1 MSDVFVLVGLQQV
14 RREATKQRHR
24 CWFFTANRIARV
36 STAAVVAAPPKNG
49 PAASASASASAVCE
63 SGPAHARHSRGT
75 CAQGEADIGKWP
87 SGPWTEVGV
96 EDAPNAHESQS
107 DRGHKHQVH
116 IRVPDPGPRGPGS
129 VWGHAGRC
137 RVVQLRNEGQSVVL
151 EVNGSQALVLGLHS
165 QHAEQ
170 DTMGLIR
177 LSLGGILVKD
187 LELFNSLRLEMDGCV
202 RAGNWLNLSQPWA
215 TELVGEPR
223 TCFTHI
229 RRGSF
234 FPGTG
239 LAVFNTSDFPTHQG
253 TGRSIT
259 IEMEGHIGNWT
270 GTVLAILNSQHKAIL
285 TIAAQN
291 QTQKLEV
298 TFGERTDSLSL
309 AQNELLLNLSEN
321 VMQIALGNKVIAEL
335 RDDAR
340 DWLNIWDDGMLLAFG
355 GVPDY
360 STNTSDS
367 QYLHGCIWGIRIQ
380 DRELDLDHAL
390 YKHSSISSH
399 SCPASPDLLE
409 SSALLTADR

>member
-1 MSDVFVLVGLQQV
+1 MDPQPLLLVLLCVSLAQRTREAVEEPGVRRRLISGNGPLDLGQSWGLKTPLMHMKANLTEVTSIRSTFEFRTLDPEGLVLYGDTHAGAEWFVLGLRGGVPEMQI
-14 RREATKQRHR
+14 RKSGT
-24 CWFFTANRIARV
+24 I
-36 STAAVVAAPPKNG
+36 AAVTG
-49 PAASASASASAVCE
+49 
-63 SGPAHARHSRGT
+63 
-75 CAQGEADIGKWP
+75 
-87 SGPWTEVGV
+87 
-96 EDAPNAHESQS
+96 
-107 DRGHKHQVH
+107 
-116 IRVPDPGPRGPGS
+116 GPRLNN
-129 VWGHAGRC
+129 GHWHQ
-137 RVVQLRNEGQSVVL
+137 VQLRSEGHSVVL
-151 EVNGSQALVLGLHS
+151 EVNGTKALVVGLHS
-165 QHAEQ
+165 QHAQQ
-170 DTMGLIR
+170 DTTGLIR

-202 RAGNWLNLSQPWA
+202 RTGNWLNLSQPWD
-215 TELVGEPR
+215 TDLVGEPR
-223 TCFTHI
+223 ACYAHI

-239 LAVFNTSDFPTHQG
+239 LAVFNTSGYPTHMG

-259 IEMEGHIGNWT
+259 IGIEGHIGDWT
-270 GTVLAILNSQHKAIL
+270 GTLLAILNSQHKAIL

-309 AQNELLLNLSEN
+309 AHNELLLNLSEN
-321 VMQIALGNKVIAEL
+321 AMQIALGDKVVTEL
-335 RDDAR
+335 RDDTR

-355 GVPDY
+355 GVPNY
-360 STNTSDS
+360 RANTSDS

-409 SSALLTADR
+409 SSPLLTAAH

>member
-1 MSDVFVLVGLQQV
+1 MDPQPLLLPLLLLCVSLAQRTRDTAEGPALRGRLISGNGPLDLGQRWGLKTPLMHMKANLTEVTSIRSTFEFRTLDPEGLVLYGDTQAGAEWFVLGLRDGVPEMQIRKRGMIV
-14 RREATKQRHR
+14 
-24 CWFFTANRIARV
+24 
-36 STAAVVAAPPKNG
+36 AVTG
-49 PAASASASASAVCE
+49 
-63 SGPAHARHSRGT
+63 
-75 CAQGEADIGKWP
+75 
-87 SGPWTEVGV
+87 
-96 EDAPNAHESQS
+96 
-107 DRGHKHQVH
+107 
-116 IRVPDPGPRGPGS
+116 GPRLNN
-129 VWGHAGRC
+129 GHWHQ
-137 RVVQLRNEGQSVVL
+137 VQLRNEGQSVVL